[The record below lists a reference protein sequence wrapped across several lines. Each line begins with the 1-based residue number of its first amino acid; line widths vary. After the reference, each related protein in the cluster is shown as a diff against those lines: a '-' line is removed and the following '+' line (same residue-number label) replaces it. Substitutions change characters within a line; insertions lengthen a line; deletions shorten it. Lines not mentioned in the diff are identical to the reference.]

1 MREIERLNIPLI
13 RQGLHKFKDGFSLA
27 DKDERMRKRG
37 KGETGETSY
46 SFIITAFFWG
56 GFGAVGSVNVN
67 RRGCGSQTYK
77 GPSLAELPGG

>member
-27 DKDERMRKRG
+27 DKDERMRVSR

-46 SFIITAFFWG
+46 LFIISLFG
-56 GFGAVGSVNVN
+56 GIWCLGERGCMF
-67 RRGCGSQTYK
+67 GCGS
-77 GPSLAELPGG
+77 